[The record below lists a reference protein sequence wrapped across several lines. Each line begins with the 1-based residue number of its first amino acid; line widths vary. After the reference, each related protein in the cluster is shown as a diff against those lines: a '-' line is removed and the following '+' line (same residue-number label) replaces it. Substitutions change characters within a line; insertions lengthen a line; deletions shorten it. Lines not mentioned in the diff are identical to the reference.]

1 MKGSEHSD
9 VNTFISILEVN
20 IFIFYTKQ
28 AIHTCRDRATKILKS
43 FFDQR
48 PQRPISSS
56 CIQNDALKNL
66 FIRYNIMHSFK
77 RDTASGQTSILCRE
91 DITRDVEAPV

>member
-56 CIQNDALKNL
+56 CIQNDALKIYL
-66 FIRYNIMHSFK
+66 F
-77 RDTASGQTSILCRE
+77 
-91 DITRDVEAPV
+91 DITLCTPSSAILQAVKRVFSVGKT